1 MDSIFALVKDN
12 WMVVGGTVGVLVG
25 SAYIPFVRT
34 MVFKGAKALM
44 SEAFLK
50 EAFLGLAEKYVK
62 STKTK
67 LDDVWY
73 LQLKKSMDK

>member
-1 MDSIFALVKDN
+1 MEIIFGFVKDN

-25 SAYIPFVRT
+25 SAYVPFVR
-34 MVFKGAKALM
+34 VFIFKGAKALM

-50 EAFLGLAEKYVK
+50 EAFLGLADKYVK

-67 LDDVWY
+67 LDDAWFK
-73 LQLKKSMDK
+73 QLKKSID

>member
-1 MDSIFALVKDN
+1 MDSIVELVKDN

-34 MVFKGAKALM
+34 LVFKGAKALM

-67 LDDVWY
+67 LDDAWY
-73 LQLKKSMDK
+73 HQLKKSMDK